1 VKISHRGLYGLKAL
15 THLAEAYDRGLVK
28 IHEIAEEESIPE
40 KFLEG
45 ILVTLKNARLV
56 SSERGREGGYRLRRP
71 PAEILLGDVV
81 RIIDGPL
88 APFGDAVEL
97 AHRVRTEPRH
107 AGLFDL
113 FLEVRNAAA
122 RILDHTSLADLVARN
137 RRVLARQHFARGA
150 RAGTPRGKKSD
161 HV

>member
-1 VKISHRGLYGLKAL
+1 MKISHRGLYALKAL
-15 THLAEAYDRGLVK
+15 LHLAEAHERGLVK
-28 IHEIAEEESIPE
+28 IHEIAEEEAIPE

-56 SSERGREGGYRLRRP
+56 ASQRGREGGYRLRRP
-71 PAEILLGDVV
+71 PDEILVGEVV
-81 RIIDGPL
+81 RIMDGPL

-113 FLEVRNAAA
+113 FLDVRNAAA
-122 RILDHTSLADLVARN
+122 AILDHTSLADVVGRS
-137 RRVLARQHFARGA
+137 RRLAGQRA
-150 RAGTPRGKKSD
+150 RAKR
-161 HV
+161 

>member
-1 VKISHRGLYGLKAL
+1 VKVSHRGLYALKAL
-15 THLAEAYDRGLVK
+15 MHLADAHERGLVK

-56 SSERGREGGYRLRRP
+56 ASQRGREGGYRLRRP
-71 PAEILLGDVV
+71 PAEILVGEVV

-107 AGLFDL
+107 PGLFDL
-113 FLEVRNAAA
+113 FLDLRNAAA
-122 RILDHTSLADLVARN
+122 AILDHTSLADLVERN
-137 RRVLARQHFARGA
+137 RRLRAESREVRARH
-150 RAGTPRGKKSD
+150 
-161 HV
+161 

>member
-56 SSERGREGGYRLRRP
+56 SSQRGREGGYRLRRP

-107 AGLFDL
+107 GGLFDL

-122 RILDHTSLADLVARN
+122 KILDHTSLADLLERN
-137 RRVLARQHFARGA
+137 RRILARQAAGRGG
-150 RAGTPRGKKSD
+150 RK
-161 HV
+161 